1 MPKASMADVSPVSPS
16 SSLSLS
22 LDQTPAP
29 AATTTQ
35 APQQPPGLLYFPP
48 TQTQT
53 PTAST
58 QPPRP
63 QPRIGGMN
71 DDGLDDPTT
80 TSTISLDGPYDLH
93 EDMRQALA
101 ASAGPKEKIALYG
114 FPCYLAT
121 NIRRVLSRSRNGR
134 GDWSIALSCLVYHG
148 LQRYSA
154 LPAVRNLSQALQALD
169 TDDGLGALA
178 GEQVELW
185 RRGFRFS
192 IVDPTHTM
200 GLEKCRSWK
209 APEHVHTDLFDLGGR
224 LGVSGSTLGIVCVM
238 VGLVDQ
244 EGVLDEHVG
253 YMRGVIEELDQLLV
267 ERGRRLGRLV
277 RAIEGGVW
285 AP

>member
-1 MPKASMADVSPVSPS
+1 MPKASAVDANTSPIVQQLQP
-16 SSLSLS
+16 
-22 LDQTPAP
+22 QIPP
-29 AATTTQ
+29 P
-35 APQQPPGLLYFPP
+35 PQQPAGLLYFPP
-48 TQTQT
+48 ST
-53 PTAST
+53 PPSSIPPQ
-58 QPPRP
+58 QPR
-63 QPRIGGMN
+63 PRIGGAT
-71 DDGLDDPTT
+71 DDLDDAPAGLLP
-80 TSTISLDGPYDLH
+80 SGAPYDLH

-134 GDWSIALSCLVYHG
+134 GDWSIALSCLVYYG

-169 TDDGLGALA
+169 TDDGLSALA

-253 YMRGVIEELDQLLV
+253 YMKGAIGELDGLLL